1 MNDVSQPIID
11 SNAAKTILKS
21 LKEQY
26 TNEVVRYKTNVEDY
40 IKNEFLPKVQSIRQ
54 SNEFSNLEED
64 ILEIESTVASY
75 RNRLMRALG
84 EDEEQDLRLKAIK
97 LVGRKLTAL
106 SEFLGNVPVSFG
118 GNETTLKT
126 RSEVISIEK
135 LQSEQYYRSTD
146 KNYAI
151 LKPPANAWQSRTLN
165 MISWMAENLEIKDP
179 SVMKMLFETEAKR
192 LTGQENAEDIVVF
205 ESNNQIEIIPI
216 PGKTLISDRSVPT
229 GSPVVVNTKLSILP
243 MNRFPPPFFFERS
256 LLENFLNRISPMMS
270 LGLVKL
276 RSFSVNPELTNQKK
290 AYVKAEFSQELK
302 DVIIHDKE
310 IKEATAN
317 TVVVGFEGEI
327 KDYFLIMRYV
337 TISGA
342 RDEILE
348 NEIRTLRSL
357 VESFSPVKIIEGDKE
372 LDHLRKQAEEKFN
385 EIISPNKVWVFWL
398 EFDFQ
403 ILKFS
408 GLDLND
414 AKNRERAMSRLKH
427 FQEYAKQVNLGGDSF
442 LNTLWTSIKSTEQ
455 GKPSDFTELVHEYVE
470 QVKLGKGMSSSAVF
484 AGSTTKK
491 LPYLGL
497 GKEDK

>member
-151 LKPPANAWQSRTLN
+151 LKPPANAWQSVR
-165 MISWMAENLEIKDP
+165 
-179 SVMKMLFETEAKR
+179 
-192 LTGQENAEDIVVF
+192 
-205 ESNNQIEIIPI
+205 
-216 PGKTLISDRSVPT
+216 
-229 GSPVVVNTKLSILP
+229 
-243 MNRFPPPFFFERS
+243 
-256 LLENFLNRISPMMS
+256 
-270 LGLVKL
+270 
-276 RSFSVNPELTNQKK
+276 
-290 AYVKAEFSQELK
+290 
-302 DVIIHDKE
+302 
-310 IKEATAN
+310 
-317 TVVVGFEGEI
+317 
-327 KDYFLIMRYV
+327 
-337 TISGA
+337 
-342 RDEILE
+342 
-348 NEIRTLRSL
+348 
-357 VESFSPVKIIEGDKE
+357 
-372 LDHLRKQAEEKFN
+372 
-385 EIISPNKVWVFWL
+385 
-398 EFDFQ
+398 
-403 ILKFS
+403 
-408 GLDLND
+408 
-414 AKNRERAMSRLKH
+414 
-427 FQEYAKQVNLGGDSF
+427 
-442 LNTLWTSIKSTEQ
+442 
-455 GKPSDFTELVHEYVE
+455 
-470 QVKLGKGMSSSAVF
+470 
-484 AGSTTKK
+484 
-491 LPYLGL
+491 
-497 GKEDK
+497 